1 MKLTRDTYNYG
12 SPSRYEIMDAI
23 ASALPGFSEIERHY
37 RVSSPEEDRP
47 WHLLLGRGRVLRIGF
62 HLRKQEKME
71 RQPGE
76 PAEVG
81 RIAMTSWVH
90 GWTGIAK
97 PQVPWLLEHQRRT
110 GRPMIVAMVDP
121 RELELIVRRIDLL
134 GPPENDFGAVGNAS
148 WPCARFRADLGA
160 AVREAV
166 EAPYA
171 DSAQRQLAP
180 LF

>member
-1 MKLTRDTYNYG
+1 MKLRGIYVYEGPT
-12 SPSRYEIMDAI
+12 RYEIMDEI
-23 ASALPGFSEIERHY
+23 AAALPSLEEIERHY

-47 WHLLLGRGRVLRIGF
+47 WHLLLGKGEALRIGF

-76 PAEVG
+76 PAEVA
-81 RIAMTSWVH
+81 RFAMTSWEH

-97 PQVPWLLEHQRRT
+97 TQVPWLVEHQKRT
-110 GRPMIVAMVDP
+110 GRPMIVAMLDP
-121 RELELIVRRIDLL
+121 RELELIARRVDLL
-134 GPPENDFGAVGNAS
+134 GPYEEDFGAVGNAS
-148 WPCARFRADLGA
+148 WPCSRFRADLR
-160 AVREAV
+160 AVVYEAI

-171 DSAQRQLAP
+171 YPDQPTLAP